1 LTRCTAAVTLL
12 CLAVSS
18 AVAAAAPI
26 IEVRLFGDN
35 GRHEALVRGAATGI
49 PALEPAVAHL
59 LTCQIE
65 RMPGGWLRCR
75 ERNLVEGLAISGSL
89 DFTELL
95 ALPGMAGA
103 TATVTLPASPLSS
116 VTGLARQPAS
126 GWLSRPVSFSG
137 PATATAN
144 WRMGFF
150 WQTVAADLTP
160 LPFLL
165 FWLIRRP
172 EPRLALAAALSV
184 WVAWLVS
191 SRTIELDDFFYVVP
205 GVEGTFLHWI
215 SLLPLWLLIIA
226 QSRWLR
232 MAWSARVWIPVAAL
246 VLLRP
251 RSAPWMTFSEIALA
265 DVITIALLVDRSGSM
280 RMPASSAAAN
290 DAAHHLVSWM
300 SPEMD
305 RIGVFAFDVSS
316 TQTSP
321 FGTVTADSLKS
332 LDKMPPYGATSLYD
346 ALDFTGAALVGDGS
360 PRRAVVAIT
369 DGRDTASTLTAAEVA
384 SRTSIIDVPVYI
396 MSITPDPN
404 QDKADQIISGPRS
417 PLDPLT
423 AWTGGQ
429 LFFADV
435 PSQASLAARTIVNE
449 LRQQYLLA
457 FTPDPRPGWHKLTV
471 RTRQHHTSVR
481 ARAGYVTR

>member
-1 LTRCTAAVTLL
+1 MDTCVMHTLHAAAVLTAIV
-12 CLAVSS
+12 LAAGDPASLS
-18 AVAAAAPI
+18 AQQDKPMFTAVARLVPVSVT
-26 IEVRLFGDN
+26 VRDDR
-35 GRHEALVRGAATGI
+35 GRA
-49 PALEPAVAHL
+49 
-59 LTCQIE
+59 
-65 RMPGGWLRCR
+65 
-75 ERNLVEGLAISGSL
+75 
-89 DFTELL
+89 
-95 ALPGMAGA
+95 
-103 TATVTLPASPLSS
+103 
-116 VTGLARQPAS
+116 VTGLRQEDFEV
-126 GWLSRPVSFSG
+126 LSDDEAKPISNFRS
-137 PATATAN
+137 
-144 WRMGFF
+144 
-150 WQTVAADLTP
+150 
-160 LPFLL
+160 
-165 FWLIRRP
+165 
-172 EPRLALAAALSV
+172 EPS
-184 WVAWLVS
+184 
-191 SRTIELDDFFYVVP
+191 P
-205 GVEGTFLHWI
+205 
-215 SLLPLWLLIIA
+215 
-226 QSRWLR
+226 
-232 MAWSARVWIPVAAL
+232 
-246 VLLRP
+246 
-251 RSAPWMTFSEIALA
+251 
-265 DVITIALLVDRSGSM
+265 ITIALLVDRSGSM

-346 ALDFTGAALVGDGS
+346 ALDFTSTALVGDGS

-471 RTRQHHTSVR
+471 RTRQPHKSVR